1 MVFVLCGSLK
11 MHVETSLLRECH
23 RAGPCMVSY
32 GPTGQRV
39 QFPSTNAADKAWR
52 HCAGRR
58 RGGRPLSVLRAT
70 KASVSLLILDLHK
83 VD

>member
-52 HCAGRR
+52 HCAG
-58 RGGRPLSVLRAT
+58 
-70 KASVSLLILDLHK
+70 
-83 VD
+83 

>member
-39 QFPSTNAADKAWR
+39 QFPSTNAADKACDTVR
-52 HCAGRR
+52 DEGEVVGRFQFY
-58 RGGRPLSVLRAT
+58 GQLKQV
-70 KASVSLLILDLHK
+70 
-83 VD
+83 